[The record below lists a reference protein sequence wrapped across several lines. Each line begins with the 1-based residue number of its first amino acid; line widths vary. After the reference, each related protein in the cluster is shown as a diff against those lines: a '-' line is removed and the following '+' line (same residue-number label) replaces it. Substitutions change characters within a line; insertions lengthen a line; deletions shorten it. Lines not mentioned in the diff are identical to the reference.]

1 MRDRLE
7 QFYEQELFAIR
18 RLAAEFARD
27 RPKIADRLAVESTT
41 GESADPHVERLV
53 ESFAFLTARVRLK
66 LEDEFPELTE
76 ALLGLLY
83 PHYLAPI
90 PSCSIAQFQ
99 LDPTQGQ
106 LTDGFTIPRYS
117 RLISREVQGVPCRFR
132 TAYPVTLWPLEL
144 SSVYQTAPFGS
155 TVKLPAGLSNVEA
168 MIRLEL
174 TLSGSMP
181 WSALNLDHLRVF
193 LRGDEKTTHQLY
205 ELLFQHCAGI
215 YVTEAG
221 AQSPVSAL
229 IEADAIQEVGFGRDD
244 GLLPADPRSFPGY
257 RLLTEYFTFPQKF
270 FFVDITRLKSA
281 LSRCRQPRVDLCI
294 LLKKSDRSLEARVDK
309 DVLRLGCTPIVN
321 LFPHPAEPIRLT
333 HMQTEYHI
341 LPDLRHRRS
350 FEVYSVESVTS
361 TNADTGSVTEY
372 QPFFA
377 CRHGRLTEQRP
388 TYWATQRRASP
399 IKNDPGTEVW
409 LSLVDLSFQPSRPAA
424 DVLSVSTICTNRDL
438 PSELRTSGG
447 ESWGFRLEAQAPLR
461 HIIPIVPPTT
471 PFRLP
476 AGEQRWRLL
485 SHLALNHFSI
495 VEGDV
500 GADAFRELLKLYD
513 YANTR
518 VSMQQIAGIE
528 SISSRRKTARVGGG
542 PVAGFCRG
550 LEIEIQFDAEKYAG
564 TGVYLLASV
573 LDKFLPLYASVNSF
587 TRLVTRLKASPEP
600 FKSWPYRVGEQMLM

>member
-18 RLAAEFARD
+18 RLAGEFARD
-27 RPKIADRLAVESTT
+27 RPKIADRLAVEARS
-41 GESADPHVERLV
+41 GESADPHVERLI

-66 LEDEFPELTE
+66 IEDEFPELTE

-99 LDPTQGQ
+99 LDPSQQ
-106 LTDGFTIPRYS
+106 LTDGFTIPRHS
-117 RLISREVQGVPCRFR
+117 RLISREVQGVPCRFQ

-155 TVKLPAGLSNVEA
+155 TVKLPPGLSNVEA
-168 MIRLEL
+168 MVRLEL
-174 TLSGSMP
+174 KLSGSIP
-181 WSALNLDHLRVF
+181 WSALNLDTVRVF
-193 LRGDEKTTHQLY
+193 LRGDEKTVHQLY
-205 ELLFQHCAGI
+205 ELLFQQCAGV
-215 YVTEAG
+215 YVTETGTG
-221 AQSPVSAL
+221 AATGTLLPTST
-229 IEADAIQEVGFGRDD
+229 IQEVGFGRDD
-244 GLLPADPRSFPGY
+244 GLVPADPRSFPGY

-270 FFVDITRLKSA
+270 FFVDITGLKAA
-281 LSRCRQPRVDLCI
+281 LSRCRQPRVDLCV
-294 LLKKSDRSLEARVDK
+294 LLKKADRTLESRVEK
-309 DVLRLGCTPIVN
+309 ETLRLGCAPIVN

-333 HMQTEYHI
+333 HMQTEYHV

-350 FEVYSVESVTS
+350 YEVYSINSVTS
-361 TNADTGSVTEY
+361 TNINNGAITEY
-372 QPFFA
+372 EPFFA
-377 CRHGRLTEQRP
+377 CRHGLPSNHRP
-388 TYWATQRRASP
+388 TYWCANRSPSP
-399 IKNDPGTEVW
+399 IKNDQGTEIW
-409 LSLVDLSFQPSRPAA
+409 LSLVDLNFQPSLPAA
-424 DVLSVSTICTNRDL
+424 DVLSISTTCTNRDL

-447 ESWGFRLEAQAPLR
+447 ESWGFQLEAQAPLR
-461 HIIPIVPPTT
+461 QIIPIVSPTT
-471 PFRLP
+471 AFRLP
-476 AGEQRWRLL
+476 WGELRWRLL

-518 VSMQQIAGIE
+518 ASAQQIAGVQ

-550 LEIEIQFDAEKYAG
+550 LEIEIQFDPEKYAG

-573 LDKFLPLYASVNSF
+573 LDKFLPMYASVNSF
-587 TRLVTRLKASPEP
+587 TRLVTRFSQSPEP
-600 FKSWPYRVGEQMLM
+600 FKVWPYRVGEQMLT